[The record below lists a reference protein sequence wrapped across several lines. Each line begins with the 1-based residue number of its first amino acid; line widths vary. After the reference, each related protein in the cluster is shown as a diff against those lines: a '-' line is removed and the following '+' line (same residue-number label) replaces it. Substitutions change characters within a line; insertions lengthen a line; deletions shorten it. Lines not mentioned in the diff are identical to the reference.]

1 MVYSIHIIELYG
13 GRGAMAAH
21 LDVAQAVDGSNPFDH
36 PKIFQYFFQGGKCI
50 NFSLFLLL

>member
-1 MVYSIHIIELYG
+1 MKIYG

-36 PKIFQYFFQGGKCI
+36 PKIIKIKKTIFYIYCFL
-50 NFSLFLLL
+50 FSAGIF